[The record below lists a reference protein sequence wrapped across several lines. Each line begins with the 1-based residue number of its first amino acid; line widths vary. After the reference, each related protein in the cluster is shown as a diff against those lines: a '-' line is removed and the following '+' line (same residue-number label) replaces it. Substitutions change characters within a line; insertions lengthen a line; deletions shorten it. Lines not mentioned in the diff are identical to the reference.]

1 MNKIYYFFCGLF
13 RVELDDKWIK
23 EQDDFAEIDHRLYM
37 HYHDFEEAFL
47 EKHGKKLRR
56 RPRWKSIKNNEVL
69 VCTYLNPLRG
79 SIVLQFGILYTKD
92 QYKRFV
98 SSLSIKKGW
107 WIVSK
112 KAIEGNSL
120 SHK

>member
-1 MNKIYYFFCGLF
+1 MNKTYYFFCGLF
-13 RVELDDKWIK
+13 GVEFSDTWRK
-23 EQDDFAEIDHRLYM
+23 EQDDVAEIDHRLYM
-37 HYHDFEEAFL
+37 HYHDFEEDFL
-47 EKHGKKLRR
+47 KKHGKKLRR
-56 RPRWKSIKNNEVL
+56 RPRWKSIKNNEFL

-107 WIVSK
+107 WILSK
-112 KAIEGNSL
+112 SAVKGNSL